1 MAATTPNMMPNIMM
15 VHSLPSPGS
24 FVLSVET
31 SSTGSV
37 STGAKKG
44 TIVGKGLTIDESSTS
59 IAPSSAGGV
68 GAGVGVGVGV
78 VSGVVS
84 ASGVVT

>member
-1 MAATTPNMMPNIMM
+1 MMPNIMM

-24 FVLSVET
+24 FLLSVET
-31 SSTGSV
+31 SSTGSA

-44 TIVGKGLTIDESSTS
+44 IIVGKGYTIAGSSAS
-59 IAPSSAGGV
+59 ISPSAGGV
-68 GAGVGVGVGV
+68 GVGSGVGVGVGV
-78 VSGVVS
+78 GSGVIS